1 MSFISAR
8 KKSGL
13 SQTTVS
19 EKLGVAAAAVSQ
31 LETGTTFPNPR
42 RLPGI
47 AKLYGCSVDELLAE
61 DVNVPTENDD
71 DGAN

>member
-8 KKSGL
+8 KKTGL
-13 SQTTVS
+13 SQTTVG

-31 LETGTTFPNPR
+31 WETGTTFPNPR
-42 RLPGI
+42 RLPEI

-61 DVNVPTENDD
+61 D
-71 DGAN
+71 ANAPAEMGH